1 MEQNLFPANWLSTY
15 LFFPPGTRH
24 MPTLYPDT
32 SHTLPFLLPRMP
44 LSAGLPSHRHPPDL
58 PTPAS
63 GLFFFLLAPHS
74 TTIDTWVART
84 LYWASLNIGH
94 QLVDCWRS
102 HRSQLLTCPTKAT
115 WNSNAGFTSM
125 FDVFV
130 YFYPTFK
137 KGITI
142 SSKNAKINL
151 LVTLGHLGY
160 WETSCQELI
169 LN

>member
-1 MEQNLFPANWLSTY
+1 MWSKIF
-15 LFFPPGTRH
+15 
-24 MPTLYPDT
+24 
-32 SHTLPFLLPRMP
+32 FLLTGSPP
-44 LSAGLPSHRHPPDL
+44 TYFSHQAHITCLPSTQTQATPCLPPPQNATLCRTSSHRHPPDL

-102 HRSQLLTCPTKAT
+102 HRSQLLACPTKAT

-130 YFYPTFK
+130 YFYPTLK